1 MKCNSKVSSA
11 INALVFPFVTS
22 INFVTLVN
30 GNSVGCLLFHCS
42 NWCAISVLRNG
53 NTQKTL
59 LAMSSFVWV
68 FLLFAGWA

>member
-1 MKCNSKVSSA
+1 
-11 INALVFPFVTS
+11 VTS

-53 NTQKTL
+53 NTQKRSL
-59 LAMSSFVWV
+59 PCQA
-68 FLLFAGWA
+68 LFGFPIICWLGLSHCPKVRLGIFTTGE